1 MLEFAFFLLVL
12 LGFLAGA
19 GFLYV
24 LLNRL
29 TRRVGTGEDLNLSL
43 LRDEVDALTARLGRM
58 EEEMEFYR
66 QLKAPEES
74 GPGRALE
81 GPEGEGS

>member
-1 MLEFAFFLLVL
+1 MLEFALLLMIL
-12 LGFLAGA
+12 LGFMTGA

-43 LRDEVDALTARLGRM
+43 LRDELDSLSVRLGRV
-58 EEEMEFYR
+58 EEELEFYR
-66 QLKAPEES
+66 QLKAPEE
-74 GPGRALE
+74 GQTIPPLQPPGD
-81 GPEGEGS
+81 PDS